1 MANASFVQASLQCRP
16 KVERV
21 DPVPFVVGVLTLLTQ
36 VQQYDV
42 CKPHNNLTDNFGC
55 WQFHS
60 NYVARFIQLMGE
72 YIRFAY
78 AMPPNNK
85 QTMSLPSATNVL
97 LFLEELCRMGNI
109 SRKMVEE
116 HVPQYVF
123 DSFRHEAS

>member
-1 MANASFVQASLQCRP
+1 M
-16 KVERV
+16 

-36 VQQYDV
+36 VQQCDV
-42 CKPHNNLTDNFGC
+42 CKPHNILTDNFGC